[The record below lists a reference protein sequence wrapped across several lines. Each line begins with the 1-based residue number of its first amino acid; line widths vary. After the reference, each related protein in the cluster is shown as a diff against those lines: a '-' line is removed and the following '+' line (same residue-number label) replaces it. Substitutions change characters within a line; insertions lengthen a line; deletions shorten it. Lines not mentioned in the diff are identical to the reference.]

1 MRVYWERIGVPGP
14 IYRLV
19 GQGFNDQ
26 EIAAKLNI
34 TETKVRGCISWM
46 LTSFG
51 MSDRLDL
58 VQHAFSVEH
67 PKVSRTGELEHAP
80 LTISADETRIVDSDA
95 AIEILQPSRHLN
107 GFCKRSLHLITI
119 VKR

>member
-1 MRVYWERIGVPGP
+1 MRVYWERIGVLGP

-34 TETKVRGCISWM
+34 TGNKVSGCISWM
-46 LTSFG
+46 LTSFE

-58 VQHAFSVEH
+58 VRHAFSVEH
-67 PKVSRTGELEHAP
+67 PKASRAGELENVP
-80 LTISADETRIVDSDA
+80 LTISTDEPGIVNSGA
-95 AIEILQPSRHLN
+95 AIEIIQP
-107 GFCKRSLHLITI
+107 
-119 VKR
+119 

>member
-1 MRVYWERIGVPGP
+1 MLGP

-19 GQGFNDQ
+19 GRGFNDR
-26 EIAAKLNI
+26 EIAGRLNI

-58 VQHAFSVEH
+58 VRHAFSVEH
-67 PKVSRTGELEHAP
+67 AKVSRAGERENAALAVF
-80 LTISADETRIVDSDA
+80 ADESGI
-95 AIEILQPSRHLN
+95 
-107 GFCKRSLHLITI
+107 C
-119 VKR
+119 

>member
-1 MRVYWERIGVPGP
+1 MRVYWDRIGVLGP
-14 IYRLV
+14 IYGLV

-46 LTSFG
+46 LKSFG

-58 VQHAFSVEH
+58 VRHAFSVGH
-67 PKVSRTGELEHAP
+67 PKVSRAGELERVP
-80 LTISADETRIVDSDA
+80 LTISAEETGIVDSRA
-95 AIEILQPSRHLN
+95 VIEILQPQD
-107 GFCKRSLHLITI
+107 T
-119 VKR
+119 